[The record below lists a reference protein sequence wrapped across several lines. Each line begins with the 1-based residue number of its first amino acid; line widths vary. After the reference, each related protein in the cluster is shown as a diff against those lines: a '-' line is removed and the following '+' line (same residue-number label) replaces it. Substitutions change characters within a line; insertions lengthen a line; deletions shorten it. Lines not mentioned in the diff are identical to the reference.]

1 MLEAM
6 HDHLDSILDIT
17 IYYPGGVPTF
27 WDFLSGKNKNV
38 IMQIKDFPIPE
49 QSGPSSSH
57 HKREVQSLVEKI
69 WEEKDLYLQDLTQ
82 ESVVG

>member
-6 HDHLDSILDIT
+6 RDHLDSILDIT
-17 IYYPGGVPTF
+17 IYYPEGVPTF

-38 IMQIKDFPIPE
+38 IMRIKDFPIPK
-49 QSGPSSSH
+49 QSGSSSPH

-69 WEEKDLYLQDLTQ
+69 WEEKDEYLKDLTQ
-82 ESVVG
+82 ESCVS

>member
-6 HDHLDSILDIT
+6 HERLDSILDIT
-17 IYYPGGVPTF
+17 IYYPEGVPTF

-49 QSGPSSSH
+49 QSGSSSSH

-69 WEEKDLYLQDLTQ
+69 WEEKDLYLQDLNH
-82 ESVVG
+82 ESLAS

>member
-6 HDHLDSILDIT
+6 QDHLDSILDIT
-17 IYYPGGVPTF
+17 IYYPEGVPTF

-38 IMQIKDFPIPE
+38 IMKIKDFPIPE

-57 HKREVQSLVEKI
+57 DKGEVQSLVEKI
-69 WEEKDLYLQDLTQ
+69 WEEKDEYLQDLTK
-82 ESVVG
+82 ESFV

>member
-1 MLEAM
+1 
-6 HDHLDSILDIT
+6 
-17 IYYPGGVPTF
+17 
-27 WDFLSGKNKNV
+27 
-38 IMQIKDFPIPE
+38 MQIKDFPIPK

-82 ESVVG
+82 ESLV

>member
-17 IYYPGGVPTF
+17 IYYPEGVPTF

-38 IMQIKDFPIPE
+38 IMQIKDFPIPK
-49 QSGPSSSH
+49 QSGPSSSD
-57 HKREVQSLVEKI
+57 HKREVQALVGKI
-69 WEEKDLYLQDLTQ
+69 WEEKDEYLQDLTQ
-82 ESVVG
+82 ESCVS

>member
-82 ESVVG
+82 ESLVS